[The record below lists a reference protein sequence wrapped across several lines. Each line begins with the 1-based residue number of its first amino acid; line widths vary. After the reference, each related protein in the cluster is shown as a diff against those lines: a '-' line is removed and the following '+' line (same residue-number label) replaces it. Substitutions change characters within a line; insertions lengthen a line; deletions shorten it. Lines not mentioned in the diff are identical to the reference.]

1 MTTEEARDR
10 TSSDFC
16 KKKGKLPTSA
26 FSFNDVCCGGRA
38 GFNIRVFSC
47 LADFAERCEYY
58 ESIEEKIRP
67 S

>member
-26 FSFNDVCCGGRA
+26 FSFNDVCCGGGA
-38 GFNIRVFSC
+38 SFNIRAFFC
-47 LADFAERCEYY
+47 LEDFAERCEYY
-58 ESIEEKIRP
+58 ESIEEKIL
-67 S
+67 SS